1 MTKNPDKARWEEDFE
16 LIDNEGLFEE
26 YLEMGE
32 SCINYVNVH
41 YVNEMGG
48 GCQNHR

>member
-1 MTKNPDKARWEEDFE
+1 LSGKTRSPWEADYA

-32 SCINYVNVH
+32 ISPAIIPK
-41 YVNEMGG
+41 
-48 GCQNHR
+48 